1 MICDTNKTFNQ
12 IQINIPKL
20 LIFSSVLYICT
31 QEDLAFK
38 QKQREDKK
46 KLEEAKARAGQKGP
60 MGMCMSYTTLL

>member
-1 MICDTNKTFNQ
+1 MANDNEIMSLCSPATF
-12 IQINIPKL
+12 
-20 LIFSSVLYICT
+20 

-60 MGMCMSYTTLL
+60 MGRYNRSTDLYKL